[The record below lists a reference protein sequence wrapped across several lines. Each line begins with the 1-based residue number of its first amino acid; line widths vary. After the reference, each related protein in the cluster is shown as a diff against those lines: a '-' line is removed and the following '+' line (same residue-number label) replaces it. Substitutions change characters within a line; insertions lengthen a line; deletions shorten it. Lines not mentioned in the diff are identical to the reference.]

1 MGDGGR
7 GVGRGWPVETGGA
20 PATEMFLKV
29 QKAKLKPKERRNKK
43 RKKLE
48 EIMDLLE
55 KPEGKKGI
63 GESISGCNV
72 WVRFNYDK
80 VVSR

>member
-7 GVGRGWPVETGGA
+7 GVGKGWPATTGGA

-29 QKAKLKPKERRNKK
+29 QKAKLRPKERRNRK

-48 EIMDLLE
+48 EIMKLLE
-55 KPEGKKGI
+55 KRGGGKGI
-63 GESISGCNV
+63 GESISGYGV
-72 WVRFNYDK
+72 GLRFNYDK
-80 VVSR
+80 VISR